1 MITALKPYIAAAL
14 ITSSAFCSVNVATA
28 SANNELPLKSVVITT
43 SGLALYQHQGTVNG
57 NEDLKLSVRL
67 DGVDDVLKSLVVL
80 DSTGTLGGV
89 SLPGRSPLSQLFRDL
104 PFSKND
110 LQSLV
115 GLLNALRGAAVEL
128 DIEKISGNLMSV
140 SAENEST
147 SDGII
152 TRHRLSVLT
161 KDGIKTAIIE
171 DLGHLKFTDPEI
183 NAQLQYGLE
192 ALYDNRIQDRRNL
205 DISLKGT
212 GKRDVS
218 FAYIQEAPLWKS
230 SYRLIAPKKGASKS
244 EAILQGWAVLENTT
258 GQDWNDVKVTLM
270 SGSPVTY
277 HQALYESYHVDR
289 PELPVKIMDR
299 VMPRTDQGVMQ
310 SASNAGGMGSS
321 MNRTKRS
328 SMMQKTQMMFD
339 ESNDYMESDIMPSE
353 VFSMTPAQAPSFA
366 PSNMAQTISA
376 AASETAS
383 QMVFKFPHG
392 VDLKASHSLM
402 LPYAQLTLPT
412 EELYVYQP
420 DTHST
425 HPFASMLVTNN
436 SNSALPP
443 GILTLYDRANSGEML
458 HIGDAEMPLIPK
470 SEDRLINFAL
480 DTQTKISQVQ
490 QENRRLGLIKLNR
503 GVLTQE
509 VVYDN
514 TTTYTIKAPAED
526 SRTVLLEHPLRPS
539 WEMLGE
545 LKDKVD
551 TTLTHYRIRVNVKPG
566 ESKKIPVT
574 LRRKGHETVSLV
586 NISSNEITARLKV
599 SGENIPN
606 KIKEALSQ
614 ISKMRQSIS
623 SNESKLNQLRAE
635 RNRITQDQNRVREN
649 LRTISQDSAIGKRYL
664 ANLDKQET
672 QLENILSNEET
683 VQEKLTA
690 QRDALSTYVNG
701 LSL

>member
-1 MITALKPYIAAAL
+1 MITALKPYLVAAL
-14 ITSSAFCSVNVATA
+14 ITSSAFCGLNSA
-28 SANNELPLKSVVITT
+28 SANTELPLKSVVITT
-43 SGLALYQHQGTVNG
+43 SGLALYQHQGTVSG
-57 NEDLKLSVRL
+57 NENLKLSVRL

-80 DSTGTLGGV
+80 DSAGTLGGV

-110 LQSLV
+110 LHSLV

-128 DIEKISGNLMSV
+128 DIDKINGHLMNV

-147 SDGII
+147 RDGII
-152 TRHRLSVLT
+152 TRHRISVLT
-161 KDGIKTAIIE
+161 DDGIKTAIIE
-171 DLGHLKFTDPEI
+171 DLGHLKFSDPEI

-205 DISLKGT
+205 EISLKGT

-230 SYRLIAPKKGASKS
+230 SYRLIAPKKDAAKS

-258 GQDWNDVKVTLM
+258 GQDWDDVRVTLM

-299 VMPRTDQGVMQ
+299 IMPRTDQGVMQ
-310 SASNAGGMGSS
+310 SAKDQSVMGGSRSRLKKVPSRARSEMEFDDSSNFMASGMA
-321 MNRTKRS
+321 
-328 SMMQKTQMMFD
+328 MQ
-339 ESNDYMESDIMPSE
+339 ESLAM
-353 VFSMTPAQAPSFA
+353 APMASFA
-366 PSNMAQTISA
+366 QKNMAQTISA

-383 QMVFKFPHG
+383 QMVFKFSHG

-412 EELYVYQP
+412 EQLYVYQP
-420 DTHST
+420 DTHNT

-436 SNSALPP
+436 SDSALPP
-443 GILTLYDRANSGEML
+443 GILTLYDRPDSGEML

-480 DTQTKISQVQ
+480 DTQTKI
-490 QENRRLGLIKLNR
+490 NRTTRDDRRLGMIKLNK

-509 VVYDN
+509 VVYNN

-526 SRTVLLEHPLRPS
+526 SRVVLLEHPLRS
-539 WEMLGE
+539 DWDILGD

-551 TTLTHYRIRVNVKPG
+551 TTLTYYRIRVNVKAG
-566 ESKKIPVT
+566 ESKKQSVT
-574 LRRKGHETVSLV
+574 LRKKGHETVSLV
-586 NISSNEITARLKV
+586 NLSPSEITARLKV
-599 SGENIPN
+599 SGEKIPT
-606 KIKEALSQ
+606 KVKEALSQ

-623 SNESKLNQLRAE
+623 GDENKINQLRSE

-649 LRTISQDSAIGKRYL
+649 LRAISQSSAIGKRYL

-672 QLENILSNEET
+672 QLETILENEET
-683 VQEKLTA
+683 LQTKLTT
-690 QRDALSTYVNG
+690 QRNELSRYVNQ